1 MLERLRHWA
10 RAVRR
15 DLHALYLVARDRRT
29 PWYAKALAL
38 VVAGYVLSPIDLVP
52 DFIPALGYLDDAILV
67 PLGVLLVIRLIPPEL
82 MAEHRELA
90 AAARDSPVSR
100 VAALA
105 VVCVWLATVA
115 LAAWWVSDRLTA

>member
-10 RAVRR
+10 RTVRR
-15 DLHALYLVARDRRT
+15 DVHALYLVAGDRRM

-38 VVAGYVLSPIDLVP
+38 VVAGYALSPIDLVP
-52 DFIPALGYLDDAILV
+52 DFIPVLGYLDDAILV

-82 MAEHRELA
+82 MAEHRERA
-90 AAARDSPVSR
+90 AAARDRPVSR

-105 VVCVWLATVA
+105 VVCAWLATVI
-115 LAAWWVSDRLTA
+115 LAGWWASDWPTP